1 MINLKKIFIENWHK
15 KRLAPFYILK
25 NSDGKGDFILDV
37 LSSIINEELNVPL
50 ATAASKISENGIP
63 DIFYLAANEGDK
75 LTSETTEQIFE
86 FTNLRNFQ
94 LKYKVIIVENA
105 HLLNLVSSNKL
116 LKILEEPNAS
126 TLFIFLVSKNR
137 SLLKTIESRAVTLT
151 LNDSKSV
158 KTTSPDFLKVVSDF
172 ETKKIGE
179 AALIEELKKIPNAD
193 SLLMQ
198 RVLESALATP
208 DYAKLDKI
216 IHECQSFET
225 SAKYLNS
232 VAERLYSL
240 CQYL

>member
-1 MINLKKIFIENWHK
+1 MINLKKIFIENWH
-15 KRLAPFYILK
+15 
-25 NSDGKGDFILDV
+25 
-37 LSSIINEELNVPL
+37 
-50 ATAASKISENGIP
+50 
-63 DIFYLAANEGDK
+63 LAANEGDK

-158 KTTSPDFLKVVSDF
+158 ETTSPDFLKVVSDF